1 MRGADVTQERLFSYV
16 TPEAFVPQAHPLRPI
31 REIVNAALCE
41 MDATFAAMYPP
52 TGRESIPPE
61 QLLRGLLL
69 QALYGLRSERLL
81 CEQLGYNLLYRW
93 FVGLDLES
101 APWDHSTY
109 SKNRDRLIEHEVIR
123 ELFARVL
130 DRAREAG
137 LLSAEHFSVDGTLVR
152 AWASQRSVVP
162 KDGPPPPASGSP
174 RNPEVNFKG
183 QKRSNDTHQSYTD
196 PDSRLATKS
205 SKAGAVPAYM
215 GHVLTENRNGLVVD
229 ARLTQ
234 AGGSAE
240 REAALAMLADLPGER
255 CRTVGADKAYDTSDF
270 VAGCRQLN
278 VTPHVARNTTNRASR
293 IDERTTR
300 HPGYALSQI
309 ARKLIETVF
318 GDAKQH
324 GTLRQVKLRGLK
336 RVEMLFT
343 LAATVVN
350 LRRLPK
356 LLELEASG

>member
-16 TPEAFVPQAHPLRPI
+16 TPEAFVPKAHPLRPI
-31 REIVNAALCE
+31 REIVNVALRE
-41 MDATFAAMYPP
+41 MDRTFEAMYAPL
-52 TGRESIPPE
+52 GRESIPPE

-93 FVGLDLES
+93 FVGLTLES

-109 SKNRDRLIEHEVIR
+109 SKNRDRLIEHEVMR
-123 ELFARVL
+123 ELFERVL

-137 LLSAEHFSVDGTLVR
+137 LLSAEHFSVDGTLIR

-162 KDGPPPPASGSP
+162 KDGPRPPTSGSAS
-174 RNPEVNFKG
+174 NPEVNFKG
-183 QKRSNDTHQSYTD
+183 TKRSNDTHESYTD

-205 SKAGAVPAYM
+205 SKTAAVPAYT

-229 ARLTQ
+229 SRLTQ

-240 REAALAMLADLPGER
+240 REAALEMLGELPGEQR
-255 CRTVGADKAYDTSDF
+255 KTVGADKAYDTRDF
-270 VAGCRQLN
+270 VARCRALN
-278 VTPHVARNTTNRASR
+278 VTPHVAQNTTNRASR

-324 GTLRQVKLRGLK
+324 GTLRQVKLRGLD
-336 RVEMLFT
+336 RVELLFT

-350 LRRLPK
+350 LRRMPK
-356 LLELEASG
+356 LLAPASG